1 MRSSNCCRLL
11 QRVLQVKTKR
21 LYSKAIVSGYYGC
34 QCPGL
39 AELVNSEREPASKSF
54 SWYPVNRYKLATTK
68 LSTCK
73 NHWFPFTQTDQYKF
87 YFIEWLT
94 FHNWE
99 ATHKYITSESLSLLQ
114 YITAEFPIR
123 DSIRDLVC
131 DPIRSNPGGIS
142 YSVIFF
148 VLIIAFYERISSS
161 RYVTISDSLWI
172 RNDRNLIH

>member
-1 MRSSNCCRLL
+1 MSRLGWASEQRTGTGIQIFFLVSN
-11 QRVLQVKTKR
+11 Q
-21 LYSKAIVSGYYGC
+21 
-34 QCPGL
+34 
-39 AELVNSEREPASKSF
+39 
-54 SWYPVNRYKLATTK
+54 LATATNSPPQNSSPAK
-68 LSTCK
+68 ITA
-73 NHWFPFTQTDQYKF
+73 WFCFTQTDHNLRVIDKF

-172 RNDRNLIH
+172 RNDCNLIH